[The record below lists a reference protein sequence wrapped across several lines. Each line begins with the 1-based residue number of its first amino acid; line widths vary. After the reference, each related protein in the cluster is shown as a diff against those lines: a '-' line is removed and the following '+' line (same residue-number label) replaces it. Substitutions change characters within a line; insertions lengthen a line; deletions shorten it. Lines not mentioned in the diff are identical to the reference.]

1 MEYKNFFE
9 YCKEDQKELLM
20 HWWDYYG
27 EDVYTFDELLEF
39 SDLIEKDVKKIF
51 FYALISFVSGCNNKG
66 LLVAMRHDRVEKFL
80 KEISNFDELP
90 EAYKKLYTEAEKNF
104 TKLLVDSYNNPELA
118 IPLAQEELINQIM
131 DEIKEQELNKP
142 LSPKKVQQIFRN
154 CLFKE
159 EELENNQPLCDF
171 TEAEGIKHNAF
182 FHTGR
187 LNSYK
192 KEINEIL
199 DCIPNIDKGVYF
211 TNLCFNKDGN
221 LWTGDHNI
229 IEQLIILG
237 IGSETL
243 SYPLKKDLWFLLPDG
258 LPYVI
263 KNKEKENSEI
273 IGHNP
278 SEFNDYIEKFKTKQ
292 K

>member
-142 LSPKKVQQIFRN
+142 LSPKK
-154 CLFKE
+154 
-159 EELENNQPLCDF
+159 
-171 TEAEGIKHNAF
+171 
-182 FHTGR
+182 
-187 LNSYK
+187 
-192 KEINEIL
+192 
-199 DCIPNIDKGVYF
+199 
-211 TNLCFNKDGN
+211 FNKY
-221 LWTGDHNI
+221 LEI
-229 IEQLIILG
+229 V
-237 IGSETL
+237 
-243 SYPLKKDLWFLLPDG
+243 YLKK
-258 LPYVI
+258 
-263 KNKEKENSEI
+263 KN
-273 IGHNP
+273 
-278 SEFNDYIEKFKTKQ
+278 
-292 K
+292 